1 MFLARR
7 IGWVAVS
14 AAISGTAAA
23 QTTARVSVDSS
34 GAQVSG
40 GCAWASLSADG
51 RYVAFQSLSA
61 SLVANDQNQ
70 LYDAFVHDRVTG
82 ITERVSVD
90 SSGAESDGNSYRPV
104 LSADGRFVAFVSNAT
119 NLDPNDQYRQADVF
133 VRDRLNGTTELVS
146 LGTFGNQADDASGPP
161 AISADGRFVAFEC
174 LAKNLDPTDLN
185 GNWDIYVRDRTN
197 GTTERVS
204 VDTSGGEGDG
214 PSRTAALSA
223 DGSIVAFQSD
233 ATNLVGGDLNG
244 KTDVFTHDRGSG
256 LTVRVS
262 VDSSGAEAND
272 ESRDPALSGDGRIV
286 AFDSYA
292 TNLVAGDT
300 NGAFDV
306 FVHDRS
312 TLVTERASVRT
323 SGVQGND
330 HSMLPALNG
339 DGSHVAFTSRA
350 TNLVNGDSNLMADVF
365 VRDRANARTERASV
379 DSSGAE
385 GDADSFYASISANGH
400 YVALDSRATNLVA
413 GNTNLSTDIFVH
425 ARPGFASWSI
435 YGAGH
440 PGSYGIPAFFASSD
454 PVLGSSLVLA
464 IANSQG
470 AATFG
475 VLFLGTQ
482 RASIPTSF
490 GSDLLV
496 QPLFA
501 YGLALPSVGFN
512 LNGAVP
518 ADPRLVGVTVDLQV
532 LEADQGATRGVSFTP
547 GLELVLG
554 N

>member
-1 MFLARR
+1 MRLARR
-7 IGWVAVS
+7 ATWFAASVAL
-14 AAISGTAAA
+14 SGTAAA
-23 QTTARVSVDSS
+23 QTTTRVSVDSS

-40 GCAWASLSADG
+40 GCAWASISADG

-90 SSGAESDGNSYRPV
+90 SGGAEADGNSYRPV

-119 NLDPNDQYRQADVF
+119 NLDPADQYRQADVF
-133 VRDRLNGTTELVS
+133 VRDRQNGTTELVS
-146 LGTFGNQADDASGPP
+146 LDSSGIQADDASGPP

-174 LAKNLDPTDLN
+174 LAKNLDPADQN
-185 GNWDIYVRDRTN
+185 GKWDVYVRDRTS

-204 VDTSGGEGDG
+204 VDSSGGEGDDD
-214 PSRTAALSA
+214 SRSAALSA
-223 DGSIVAFQSD
+223 DGSVVAFQSD
-233 ATNLVGGDLNG
+233 ATNLVTGDQNG
-244 KTDVFTHDRGSG
+244 KSDVFTHDRASG

-262 VDSSGAEAND
+262 VDSSGAEANG

-292 TNLVAGDT
+292 TDLVTGDT
-300 NGAFDV
+300 NGDFDV
-306 FVHDRS
+306 FVHDRG

-323 SGVQGND
+323 SGVQGNG
-330 HSMLPALNG
+330 HSLLPALSG
-339 DGSHVAFTSRA
+339 DGTRVAFMSRA
-350 TNLVNGDSNLMADVF
+350 TNLVNGDANLVADVF
-365 VRDRANARTERASV
+365 VRDRAQAKTERVSV

-385 GDADSFYASISANGH
+385 GDGDSFYATISADGH

-413 GNTNLSTDIFVH
+413 GDTNLSTDLFVH
-425 ARPGFASWSI
+425 ARPGYASWAN
-435 YGAGH
+435 YGVGL
-440 PGSYGIPAFFASSD
+440 PGSYGIPAFTASSN
-454 PVLGSSLVLA
+454 PVLGSSLALA

-470 AATFG
+470 ATTYG

-496 QPLFA
+496 LPLYA
-501 YGLALPSVGFN
+501 YGLALPSAGFV
-512 LNGAVP
+512 LNGTVP